1 MAFQEEPGRGA
12 GGVDPGLVG
21 DEADSLAGEE
31 RLLVPGQD
39 IDPELDRSLGGAEA
53 KEERAQPNDP
63 FSVSRL
69 PHRS

>member
-1 MAFQEEPGRGA
+1 
-12 GGVDPGLVG
+12 LVG
-21 DEADSLAGEE
+21 DEADSLTFEE
-31 RLLVPGQD
+31 RIIVPGQD

-63 FSVSRL
+63 IFVSRL